1 MGIAKNLLRFFLKRT
16 AYELSVRQQRLPV
29 ATLDNVKM
37 ALSLIRRTNPRPVF
51 VQVGAYDGQTD
62 DPTAA
67 LLEADKMTCVLVEP
81 IERSFN
87 QLKKVHGD
95 KPNIHLIQAAVSHQ
109 DGEMTM
115 YKVRAGTESDT
126 IFSGGYASFDR
137 AHLLKHKVKEADIET
152 VTVPS
157 LSLKSLLAR
166 YQLGKIDL
174 LQIDTEGFDAEVV
187 KMALNLEAIPGC
199 INFENIHLTLAAKA
213 ELYDLLMRRGYSFSH
228 DKYNSLAVHRD
239 TLEQWMTLPAAD

>member
-16 AYELSVRQQRLPV
+16 GYELSVRQERLPV
-29 ATLDNVKM
+29 ATLDNVKL
-37 ALSLIRRTNPRPVF
+37 ALCLILRTHPRPVF

-62 DPTAA
+62 DPTAT
-67 LLEADKMTCVLVEP
+67 LLQSGKMTCVLVEP
-81 IERSFN
+81 IERSFH
-87 QLKKVHGD
+87 QLTKMHGG
-95 KPNIHLIQAAVSHQ
+95 KPNVHLVQAAVSHE

-115 YKVRAGTESDT
+115 YKVGAGTASDT

-137 AHLLKHKVKEADIET
+137 AHLLKHKVKAEDIKT

-157 LSLKSLLAR
+157 ISLKSLLAR
-166 YQLGKIDL
+166 YELGEIDL

-187 KMALNLEAIPGC
+187 KMALQLETIPGC

-213 ELYDLLMRRGYSFSH
+213 ELYDLLTKKGYSFSH
-228 DKYNSLAVHRD
+228 DKYNSLAVHED
-239 TLEQWMTLPAAD
+239 VLKQWMTLPTAE